1 MSRFTHL
8 SRYGDIISI
17 LVRYG
22 FGDLLSRL
30 DLHRYLQA
38 GKKLLRI
45 RSVEQIE
52 RIPTWDRV
60 RLALEEL
67 GPTFIKLGQ
76 FAANRPDVFPFDLI
90 ASLEKLQDSVSPF
103 PREQAIATIERDLK
117 RPVAELFERFDD
129 MPFASASM
137 AQVYRAFLHNGCEVA
152 VKVQRPHLEEMVAV
166 DLSVMRH
173 LSVLIEKHIDGMSV
187 FSLQQLVEEFA
198 GAIGKELDFAA
209 EAQHAERFA
218 ANFRDDPE
226 LHIPSVLHSH
236 SGSKVLTTEFIHGI
250 KVTSI
255 DALMDAGL
263 DPREIAR
270 RGARIILKQIFE
282 DGFFHADPHAGNILV
297 TEGNAICFLDFGMV
311 GTLTPRTRHLISE
324 ILLGVVRRDPE
335 QVVRVLRELTPGRF
349 DRREFLEYEIAEL
362 LQEYSSRP
370 IGAIRVNE
378 LMRRLSALMQ
388 SYRFKLVPG
397 FYLLLKALITIEV
410 IGCRLDPAFN
420 LMEHITPFAERLVL
434 QQQGPLAQARKAS
447 EAIAGTA
454 SLFGYLPREI
464 RETMHLLNS
473 GSLGIEFEHRGLDP
487 ALRKFGEYVNRLV
500 YGLVLASLIIGSSIV
515 VLSNIPPKLHGL
527 PVIGLVGFLV
537 AGIMGFWLLI
547 SISRN
552 RKT

>member
-22 FGDLLSRL
+22 FGNLLSRL

-129 MPFASASM
+129 MPIASASM

-173 LSVLIEKHIDGMSV
+173 LSVLIEKHIEGMSV

-255 DALMDAGL
+255 DALVDAGL

-297 TEGNAICFLDFGMV
+297 I
-311 GTLTPRTRHLISE
+311 RHF
-324 ILLGVVRRDPE
+324 RHANNPC
-335 QVVRVLRELTPGRF
+335 T
-349 DRREFLEYEIAEL
+349 
-362 LQEYSSRP
+362 
-370 IGAIRVNE
+370 GATKC
-378 LMRRLSALMQ
+378 Q
-388 SYRFKLVPG
+388 
-397 FYLLLKALITIEV
+397 
-410 IGCRLDPAFN
+410 
-420 LMEHITPFAERLVL
+420 
-434 QQQGPLAQARKAS
+434 
-447 EAIAGTA
+447 
-454 SLFGYLPREI
+454 
-464 RETMHLLNS
+464 
-473 GSLGIEFEHRGLDP
+473 
-487 ALRKFGEYVNRLV
+487 
-500 YGLVLASLIIGSSIV
+500 
-515 VLSNIPPKLHGL
+515 
-527 PVIGLVGFLV
+527 
-537 AGIMGFWLLI
+537 
-547 SISRN
+547 
-552 RKT
+552 